1 LYFWSDRIIKNLSEI
16 IMKRNKTLFIFPL
29 LMLLFVG
36 CLQVETTLKVNK
48 DGSGIISEK
57 VLFSKTFVNMMKD
70 FAQAF
75 QDSAS
80 TEEFSMYQE
89 EEIINNAQDYGENVV
104 YVSHDKIDTENW
116 EGYLATYS
124 FDDITKIKISP
135 DPDSKVDIGEEA
147 TENEEE

>member
-1 LYFWSDRIIKNLSEI
+1 
-16 IMKRNKTLFIFPL
+16 MKKNKTLFIFPL
-29 LMLLFVG
+29 MMLLFAG

-89 EEIINNAQDYGENVV
+89 EEIINDAKDYSENVV
-104 YVSHDKIDTENW
+104 YVSHDKIDNEN
-116 EGYLATYS
+116 
-124 FDDITKIKISP
+124 
-135 DPDSKVDIGEEA
+135 
-147 TENEEE
+147 